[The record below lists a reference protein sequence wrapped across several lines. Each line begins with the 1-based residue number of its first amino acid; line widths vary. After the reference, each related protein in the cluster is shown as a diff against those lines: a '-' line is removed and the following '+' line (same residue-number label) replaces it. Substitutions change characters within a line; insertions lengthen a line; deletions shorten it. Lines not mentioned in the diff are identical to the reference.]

1 MPESGTLLSRSDL
14 CRMIDISAVRTDSS
28 DQDIRDVIQC
38 AREFNCFLV
47 TILPAQTSL
56 AKSLLINENSPK
68 LGGNVGFP
76 SGGQTTSIKIIETQE
91 LITIGVDEIDM
102 VINVAALLSGRT
114 EDVFRDIHEVVQVA
128 AGKPVKVILE
138 CHYLNDKFI
147 RIGCDQAIK
156 AGAAFVK
163 TGTGWTPT
171 GATLENITLIK
182 NHVGD
187 QIKIKASGGIRG
199 FDTMVEMYR
208 RGASRFGIS
217 MQSAI
222 NILSNIQKP
231 MNQ

>member
-1 MPESGTLLSRSDL
+1 
-14 CRMIDISAVRTDSS
+14 MIDISAVRADSS
-28 DQDIRDVIQC
+28 DQDIHNVIRC

-56 AKSLLINENSPK
+56 AKALLNNESTPK

-76 SGGQTTSIKIIETQE
+76 SGGQTTSIKIKETQE
-91 LITIGVDEIDM
+91 LIAMGVDEIDM
-102 VINVAALLSGRT
+102 VINVAALLSGRA
-114 EDVFRDIHEVVQVA
+114 EDVYHDISEVVQAA

-138 CHYLNDKFI
+138 CHYLNDNFI

-163 TGTGWTPT
+163 TGTGWAPT

-187 QIKIKASGGIRG
+187 EIKIKASGGIRG

-217 MQSAI
+217 MKSAI